1 MHLTL
6 GKNGRPVKAPIAPGV
21 VETVFVETYQFMAP
35 DQEVDIM
42 FTPCVI
48 ALDGEREVEIKKDQK
63 ATIHL
68 STRGPL
74 VVDVERTMAIAMQ
87 DKILAPD

>member
-1 MHLTL
+1 MKAAVWYCK
-6 GKNGRPVKAPIAPGV
+6 KNVIV
-21 VETVFVETYQFMAP
+21 MAP
-35 DQEVDIM
+35 CQEVDIM

-68 STRGPL
+68 STNGPL
-74 VVDVERTMAIAMQ
+74 VVDVERTMTIAMQ
-87 DKILAPD
+87 DKILAPDYIDKKGTV